1 MLTYYLKDHFRE
13 MIYDNS
19 KSEQLISVFFPLNFT
34 DKQKYASTY
43 LVVLSGPNCL
53 AGAAEIQGFH
63 LEAAEGAD
71 EPLQI
76 RTCFFDS
83 KRRADDESEKRK
95 KTKQNKC

>member
-1 MLTYYLKDHFRE
+1 M
-13 MIYDNS
+13 
-19 KSEQLISVFFPLNFT
+19 NFT

-71 EPLQI
+71 EPLRI

-95 KTKQNKC
+95 KKQNKTSVNKLTVPDLAFGARGVARLGIVVT